1 MAPFLV
7 REGARVE
14 GWVVDHNSKAVEVPT
29 EVEVMQKYASVLV
42 DSDFVFFGGELE
54 KLPSSRRA
62 VNSMTVNVPPV
73 KPFTVSVAVHG
84 LRLMRLKAAIFNI
97 YSCIPKGDDYSG
109 NSITGMKNDLGLSL
123 DCEAWECGLMVAS
136 NPQEVDLLLSA
147 LIKGLPGS
155 FVSERFKVNMF
166 CSSHALTCSVVASKA
181 YALDRMI
188 GANFQGAGAWNPKGR
203 SSRAKKELSVIC
215 NENSLAG
222 YLSLPVGKIEG
233 RIAGGGGEGNRC
245 TRDFTCGRV
254 ANEHDVCGGRV
265 GGMKLPDVN

>member
-1 MAPFLV
+1 M
-7 REGARVE
+7 E

-42 DSDFVFFGGELE
+42 DPDFVFFGGEPE

-123 DCEAWECGLMVAS
+123 DCEAWECGLMVA
-136 NPQEVDLLLSA
+136 
-147 LIKGLPGS
+147 
-155 FVSERFKVNMF
+155 R
-166 CSSHALTCSVVASKA
+166 
-181 YALDRMI
+181 
-188 GANFQGAGAWNPKGR
+188 
-203 SSRAKKELSVIC
+203 
-215 NENSLAG
+215 
-222 YLSLPVGKIEG
+222 
-233 RIAGGGGEGNRC
+233 
-245 TRDFTCGRV
+245 
-254 ANEHDVCGGRV
+254 
-265 GGMKLPDVN
+265 